1 MANKLKKM
9 QMHKLFTLCNL
20 LLENLDELQ
29 VTSVKVL
36 KFKDDLT
43 SFCELLNDEVK
54 DTETIQKGTY
64 FQDLANRI
72 DTVIR
77 KNFNENM

>member
-1 MANKLKKM
+1 
-9 QMHKLFTLCNL
+9 MHKLFTLCNL
-20 LLENLDELQ
+20 LLENLDELH

-36 KFKDDLT
+36 KYKDDLT